1 MDYSLDANESILD
14 PSLAPQ
20 RKILEQY
27 MKNQLDLN
35 AEEIEQYENMI
46 NSLIKKIDSNEEE
59 IASLNQMCEEL
70 RQKLSESVSVRFC
83 FNVSA

>member
-46 NSLIKKIDSNEEE
+46 NSLIKKIDANEEE
-59 IASLNQMCEEL
+59 IASLNQMCEDL
-70 RQKLSESVSVRFC
+70 RQKLSESVSVRFL
-83 FNVSA
+83 